1 MRFAHYWIGIAI
13 LSAMLLPGR
22 GARADEIY
30 DPYNSWNGYKVYLSP
45 ARHSDAGNRGECGNN
60 NENNMAYNSSW
71 HATNGWHYNDV
82 YNDTSA
88 YRNLRARGYQ
98 VRIGTGTLQSAID
111 NSNAWGAN
119 LHIPMHSN
127 ASGNTDCNTTNS
139 SAFGTVVI
147 YRDGNTNGQSLAN
160 QLKDKVGYKSPGTND
175 YTCYNPNHPC
185 TLIDLGELRLI
196 NATAAYQESEFHNWW
211 TGVNWINDYS
221 WPWRMGWA
229 IDQFLGYPR

>member
-111 NSNAWGAN
+111 NSNAWGRICIFRCTATRVE
-119 LHIPMHSN
+119 IPIVTPPIAVPSERLSFIEME
-127 ASGNTDCNTTNS
+127 T
-139 SAFGTVVI
+139 
-147 YRDGNTNGQSLAN
+147 QM
-160 QLKDKVGYKSPGTND
+160 DKV
-175 YTCYNPNHPC
+175 
-185 TLIDLGELRLI
+185 
-196 NATAAYQESEFHNWW
+196 
-211 TGVNWINDYS
+211 
-221 WPWRMGWA
+221 
-229 IDQFLGYPR
+229 